1 MEKRTNLIQ
10 VEQHILDQ
18 AADTLYALDNFA
30 NRAGIIADAIV
41 QAYEYQD
48 HSIILRMARM
58 LSEVAEEAINKGGT
72 GLSAEICEMVYE
84 QRRTPA
90 NGEGVQS

>member
-10 VEQHILDQ
+10 TEQHILDR
-18 AADTLYALDNFA
+18 AADTLLALGNFA

-48 HSIILRMARM
+48 HTMILRMARM
-58 LSEVAEEAINKGGT
+58 LSELAEEADEIGGVD
-72 GLSAEICEMVYE
+72 LSAEICEMVYE
-84 QRRTPA
+84 QIHAPT